1 MEVFIFARFHA
12 TTGNESA
19 VKEALRQVVIASR
32 TEAGCLAID
41 SFRSIRDPQLFFI
54 HSHWRDEAAFD
65 QHAMLPHTSR
75 FIELIEPLID
85 HEVEAQRCERM
96 G

>member
-1 MEVFIFARFHA
+1 MEMFIFARFHA

-19 VKEALRQVVIASR
+19 VKEALRQVVLASR
-32 TEAGCLAID
+32 QEPGCLAID

-54 HSHWRDEAAFD
+54 HSHWKHEAAFD
-65 QHAMLPHTSR
+65 QHATLPHTGR
-75 FIELIEPLID
+75 FIEVVEPLID
-85 HEVEAQRCERM
+85 HEVEAQRCEKM